1 MIISEGE
8 LKIADDLTRADVT
21 VCLGGDK
28 NTGTRQSN
36 VQTTKIWGVTIMHT
50 RMRIR

>member
-21 VCLGGDK
+21 VCLGGGIKILEQDSQMC
-28 NTGTRQSN
+28 RQ
-36 VQTTKIWGVTIMHT
+36 QKYGG
-50 RMRIR
+50 